1 VILSTTK
8 LRSCFAAVAASLFLA
23 LLLGR
28 VEMIV
33 FAIPFVGVL
42 VMGAAGP
49 GRVEVQ
55 TALSHSALMEGE
67 ETTLRLTLSPDYP
80 GELELEVKIPDGLE
94 VVEGDTALVIGFT
107 GGLAISHEVRLRA
120 RWWGNYRLDAAQ
132 LRHGRASRLRV
143 KEERT
148 ASGPRLKVF
157 PLFDGS
163 RRGFGVS
170 DLRLFSGEHVSR
182 VAGESVEF
190 AHVRPFV
197 SGDSVRRINW
207 RVTSRRQSL
216 HVNVTP
222 ADLSAQLVLF
232 LDTFDDVSLSTRSTL
247 DATVRGA
254 AALAQHHL
262 GQKDR
267 VGLVGFGGV
276 ISWLPAQ
283 TGRIQTY
290 RIADFLLDVREYES
304 WAWKDIDRLPHGSL
318 PSGASVI
325 AFSPLVDERALTA
338 LADIRLR
345 GFPVVVI
352 NTLDESLVATS
363 GTREGKVAHRI
374 WIRQRQL
381 KRAQLR
387 SLGVEVVD
395 WKERDPLGRVLAA
408 IPIRRLNRG
417 RA

>member
-1 VILSTTK
+1 
-8 LRSCFAAVAASLFLA
+8 
-23 LLLGR
+23 
-28 VEMIV
+28 M

-42 VMGAAGP
+42 AMGATEP

-55 TALSHSALMEGE
+55 TTLSNSALLEGE
-67 ETTLRLTLSPDYP
+67 ATTLRLTLSPDYS
-80 GELELEVKIPDGLE
+80 GELELEVKIPDGLQ
-94 VVEGDTALVIGFT
+94 VIEGDTAVVVGFT
-107 GGLAISHEVRLRA
+107 GGRTITHEVRVRA
-120 RWWGNYRLDAAQ
+120 RSWGNYRLDGAQ
-132 LRHGRASRLRV
+132 LRHGRMSRFRV
-143 KEERT
+143 KETRV

-157 PLFDGS
+157 PIFDGS
-163 RRGFGVS
+163 RRMVGLD

-182 VAGESVEF
+182 VAGEAIEF

-197 SGDSVRRINW
+197 SGDSVRRVNW

-222 ADLSAQLVLF
+222 AELSAELVLF
-232 LDTFDDVSLSTRSTL
+232 LDTFDDVSLSSTSTL

-262 GQKDR
+262 GRKDR

-276 ISWLPAQ
+276 ISWLTAR
-283 TGRIQTY
+283 TGRAQAY

-304 WAWKDIDRLPHGSL
+304 WAWKDIDRLPRGSL

-325 AFSPLVDERALTA
+325 AFSPLVDERALAA

-345 GFPVVVI
+345 GFPVLVI
-352 NTLDESLVATS
+352 NTLDESSIAPG
-363 GTREGKVAHRI
+363 GTREARVAHRI

-381 KRAQLR
+381 KRARLR

-395 WKERDPLGRVLAA
+395 WKMSEPLGRVLAA
-408 IPIRRLNRG
+408 IPTRRLSRG
-417 RA
+417 RQ